1 MAARST
7 SCEGSPA
14 TTATPTCT
22 SVDTRPAFSNAREI
36 PRMQPPQFMPP
47 IQTFVALLL
56 SLMAAVLVP
65 TSAIVEGPPGVQTLS
80 SMEAI
85 RPATTLLCAVVALC
99 IGAAALLRRRSQVH
113 VLFAGFSGS
122 IGLWYASQTFSL
134 LFSAKLWDHVT
145 GVLTALFPHF
155 ALRIF
160 DEVVPPMG
168 GRKRSRLTEIATAT
182 IVPIVAL
189 EVSPYQ
195 HRPWALGT
203 LYVYLAVLIAAG
215 LVSFA
220 RRGEAS
226 PSRALRERVRFTA
239 FIGMLAMVF
248 TLADF
253 LSFVGVHLPPIGAAL
268 SVVFLFM
275 LSESLVRER
284 VADLYDLA
292 GRLFV
297 ATLLAFCLAAVFYL
311 FVAVL
316 GRFNTMG
323 LNATLVAIAF
333 VLLFEPLKAE
343 VEKRT
348 MAIFFR
354 ERTVLI
360 GAVDEV
366 RLRLA
371 HVLDPES
378 MGATVSEVLLGTRRI
393 TGVAVYM
400 RDCEGSDFDLIV
412 ADGVQMPL
420 RLDEHTLAPITRRLE
435 VGGNVDLSTLDP
447 SKPNDHAVSV
457 AGAILGPL
465 RTGLWLP
472 IRPSAHELVGLL
484 GVLDDRMP
492 VPFTPDDRALLGAI
506 ASHCGSSV
514 VSTRAYQ
521 ALKERDRL
529 VALGELAAGLAHEVK
544 NPIGAIKGA
553 AQLLEELSLD
563 AELPSSDADGEPRD
577 TGQTYVGIILEEVER
592 LDRVVSSFLDY
603 ARPNAGTPITIDV
616 NAALKRTMQILS
628 AQGFGQAEVHV
639 HCTDNVPAVLI
650 DPEKLRQVIVNLVL
664 NALQAVGTRGKV
676 FISSTRRDGYGSRIP
691 VSRSRS
697 GPLSVGGGAGS
708 MSSSVSGHGSGEP
721 WVEIAVR
728 DDGPGISKKVLGS
741 LFIPFFTTKE
751 KGTGLG
757 LAISQSIVQA
767 AGGVID
773 VVSHPGSGSTF
784 RVLLPGTTLTNK
796 TPVPPKL
803 SV

>member
-1 MAARST
+1 
-7 SCEGSPA
+7 
-14 TTATPTCT
+14 
-22 SVDTRPAFSNAREI
+22 
-36 PRMQPPQFMPP
+36 
-47 IQTFVALLL
+47 
-56 SLMAAVLVP
+56 
-65 TSAIVEGPPGVQTLS
+65 
-80 SMEAI
+80 MEAI
-85 RPATTLLCAVVALC
+85 RPATTLLCAVVALS
-99 IGAAALLRRRSQVH
+99 IGAASILRRRSQVH

-122 IGLWYASQTFSL
+122 IGLWYASQTFSVV
-134 LFSAKLWDHVT
+134 FAEAVWDRVT

-160 DEVVPPMG
+160 DEVVPPPD
-168 GRKRSRLTEIATAT
+168 GRKRSRLTEIATAS
-182 IVPIVAL
+182 ILPMVAL
-189 EVSPYQ
+189 ELSPYQ
-195 HRPWALGT
+195 QSPWALGA
-203 LYVYLAVLIAAG
+203 LYAYLVALVSAG

-239 FIGMLAMVF
+239 FTGMLAMLF

-268 SVVFLFM
+268 STVFLFM

-292 GRLFV
+292 VRLVV
-297 ATLLAFCLAAVFYL
+297 ATLLATALALVFYL

-343 VEKRT
+343 VERR
-348 MAIFFR
+348 ANAVFFR
-354 ERTVLI
+354 ERTVLQ

-366 RLRLA
+366 RVRLA
-371 HVLDPES
+371 HVFDAES
-378 MGATVSEVLLGTRRI
+378 MGATVSEVLLGSRRVTALCI
-393 TGVAVYM
+393 YL
-400 RDCEGSDFDLIV
+400 RDGEGSDFDVLV
-412 ADGVQMPL
+412 SDGVKMPE
-420 RLDEHTLAPITRRLE
+420 RLDELAMAPLLQRLAS
-435 VGGNVDLSTLDP
+435 GSGVDLATLDP
-447 SKPNDHAVSV
+447 AKPADHALGV
-457 AGAILGPL
+457 AADLLGPL

-472 IRPSAHELVGLL
+472 IRPTADEIVGLL

-492 VPFTPDDRALLGAI
+492 VPFTPEDRALLGTV
-506 ASHCGSSV
+506 ASHCGSTV
-514 VSTRAYQ
+514 LSTRAYR

-553 AQLLEELSLD
+553 AQLLEDVALD
-563 AELPSSDADGEPRD
+563 STPAAHEANPGGADASADAAPNEGPV
-577 TGQTYVGIILEEVER
+577 YVGIILEEVAR

-603 ARPNAGTPITIDV
+603 ARPNAGTPIAVDV
-616 NAALKRTMQILS
+616 NAAVRRTMQILS
-628 AQGFGQAEVHV
+628 AQGFGQTDVQVHYAD
-639 HCTDNVPAVLI
+639 TLPSVLI
-650 DPEKLRQVIVNLVL
+650 DPEKLRQVLVNLVL
-664 NALQAVGTRGKV
+664 NALQAVGAGGKV
-676 FISSTRRDGYGSRIP
+676 QVTTLRRDEYGSRVP
-691 VSRSRS
+691 LSRSRS
-697 GPLSVGGGAGS
+697 GPISVGAAIAGE
-708 MSSSVSGHGSGEP
+708 G

-728 DDGPGISKKVLGS
+728 DDGPGISKKVLES

-784 RVLLPGTTLTNK
+784 RVLLPGAPHASK
-796 TPVPPKL
+796 TPLPPKL
-803 SV
+803 AL

>member
-1 MAARST
+1 
-7 SCEGSPA
+7 
-14 TTATPTCT
+14 
-22 SVDTRPAFSNAREI
+22 
-36 PRMQPPQFMPP
+36 
-47 IQTFVALLL
+47 
-56 SLMAAVLVP
+56 
-65 TSAIVEGPPGVQTLS
+65 
-80 SMEAI
+80 MEAI
-85 RPATTLLCAVVALC
+85 RPATTLLCAVVALS
-99 IGAAALLRRRSQVH
+99 IGAASILRRRSQVH

-122 IGLWYASQTFSL
+122 IGLWYASQTFSVV
-134 LFSAKLWDHVT
+134 FAEAVWDRVT

-160 DEVVPPMG
+160 DEVVPPPD
-168 GRKRSRLTEIATAT
+168 GRKRSRLTEIATAS
-182 IVPIVAL
+182 ILPMVAL
-189 EVSPYQ
+189 ELSPYQ
-195 HRPWALGT
+195 QSPWALGA
-203 LYVYLAVLIAAG
+203 LYAYLVALVSAG

-239 FIGMLAMVF
+239 FTGMLAMLF

-268 SVVFLFM
+268 STVFLFM

-292 GRLFV
+292 VRLVV
-297 ATLLAFCLAAVFYL
+297 ATLLATALALVFYL

-343 VEKRT
+343 VERR
-348 MAIFFR
+348 ANAVFFR
-354 ERTVLI
+354 ERTVLQ

-366 RLRLA
+366 RVRLA
-371 HVLDPES
+371 HVFDAES
-378 MGATVSEVLLGTRRI
+378 MGATVSEVLLGSRRVTALCI
-393 TGVAVYM
+393 YL
-400 RDCEGSDFDLIV
+400 RDGEGSDFDVLV
-412 ADGVQMPL
+412 SDGVKMPE
-420 RLDEHTLAPITRRLE
+420 RLDELAMAPLLQRLAS
-435 VGGNVDLSTLDP
+435 GSGVDLATLDP
-447 SKPNDHAVSV
+447 AKPADHALGV
-457 AGAILGPL
+457 AADLLGPL

-472 IRPSAHELVGLL
+472 IRPTADEIVGLL

-492 VPFTPDDRALLGAI
+492 VPFTPEDRALLGTV
-506 ASHCGSSV
+506 ASHCGSTV
-514 VSTRAYQ
+514 LSTRAYR

-553 AQLLEELSLD
+553 AQLLEDVALD
-563 AELPSSDADGEPRD
+563 STPAAHEANPGGADASADAAPNEGPV
-577 TGQTYVGIILEEVER
+577 YVGIILEEVAR

-603 ARPNAGTPITIDV
+603 ARPNAGTPIAVDV
-616 NAALKRTMQILS
+616 NAAVRRTMQILS
-628 AQGFGQAEVHV
+628 AQGFGQTDVQVHYAD
-639 HCTDNVPAVLI
+639 TLPSVLI
-650 DPEKLRQVIVNLVL
+650 DPEKLRQVLVNLVL
-664 NALQAVGTRGKV
+664 NALQAVGAGGKV
-676 FISSTRRDGYGSRIP
+676 QVTTLRRDEYGSRVP
-691 VSRSRS
+691 LSRSRS
-697 GPLSVGGGAGS
+697 GPISVGAAIAGE
-708 MSSSVSGHGSGEP
+708 G

-728 DDGPGISKKVLGS
+728 DDGPGISKKVLES

-767 AGGVID
+767 AGGIID

-784 RVLLPGTTLTNK
+784 RVLLPGAPHASK
-796 TPVPPKL
+796 TPLPPKL
-803 SV
+803 AL

>member
-1 MAARST
+1 
-7 SCEGSPA
+7 
-14 TTATPTCT
+14 
-22 SVDTRPAFSNAREI
+22 
-36 PRMQPPQFMPP
+36 
-47 IQTFVALLL
+47 
-56 SLMAAVLVP
+56 
-65 TSAIVEGPPGVQTLS
+65 
-80 SMEAI
+80 MEAI
-85 RPATTLLCAVVALC
+85 RPATTLLCAVVALS
-99 IGAAALLRRRSQVH
+99 IGAASILRRRSQVH

-122 IGLWYASQTFSL
+122 IGLWYASQTFSVV
-134 LFSAKLWDHVT
+134 FAEAVWDRVT

-160 DEVVPPMG
+160 DEVVPPPD
-168 GRKRSRLTEIATAT
+168 GRKRSRLTEIATAS
-182 IVPIVAL
+182 ILPMVAL
-189 EVSPYQ
+189 ELSPYQ
-195 HRPWALGT
+195 QSPWALGA
-203 LYVYLAVLIAAG
+203 LYAYLVALVSAG

-239 FIGMLAMVF
+239 FTGMLAMLF

-268 SVVFLFM
+268 STVFLFM

-292 GRLFV
+292 VRLVV
-297 ATLLAFCLAAVFYL
+297 ATLLATALALVFYL

-343 VEKRT
+343 VERR
-348 MAIFFR
+348 ANAVFFR
-354 ERTVLI
+354 ERTVLQ

-366 RLRLA
+366 RVRLA
-371 HVLDPES
+371 HVFDAES
-378 MGATVSEVLLGTRRI
+378 MGATVSEVLLGSRRVTALCI
-393 TGVAVYM
+393 YL
-400 RDCEGSDFDLIV
+400 RDGEGSDFDVLV
-412 ADGVQMPL
+412 SDGVKMPE
-420 RLDEHTLAPITRRLE
+420 RLDELAMAPLLQRLAS
-435 VGGNVDLSTLDP
+435 GSGVDLATLDP
-447 SKPNDHAVSV
+447 AKPADHALGV
-457 AGAILGPL
+457 AADLLGPL

-472 IRPSAHELVGLL
+472 IRPTADEIVGLL

-492 VPFTPDDRALLGAI
+492 VPFTPEDRALLGTV
-506 ASHCGSSV
+506 ASHCGSTV
-514 VSTRAYQ
+514 LSTRAYR

-553 AQLLEELSLD
+553 AQLLEDVALD
-563 AELPSSDADGEPRD
+563 SAPAAHEANPGGADASADAAPNEGPV
-577 TGQTYVGIILEEVER
+577 YVGIILEEVAR

-603 ARPNAGTPITIDV
+603 ARPNAGTPIAVDV
-616 NAALKRTMQILS
+616 NAAVRRTMQILS
-628 AQGFGQAEVHV
+628 AQGFGQTDVQVHYAD
-639 HCTDNVPAVLI
+639 TLPSVLI
-650 DPEKLRQVIVNLVL
+650 DPEKLRQVLVNLVL
-664 NALQAVGTRGKV
+664 NALQAVGAGGKV
-676 FISSTRRDGYGSRIP
+676 QVTTLRRDEYGSRVP
-691 VSRSRS
+691 LSRSRS
-697 GPLSVGGGAGS
+697 GPISVGAAIAGE
-708 MSSSVSGHGSGEP
+708 G

-728 DDGPGISKKVLGS
+728 DDGPGISKKVLES

-767 AGGVID
+767 AGGIID

-784 RVLLPGTTLTNK
+784 RVLLPGAPHASK
-796 TPVPPKL
+796 TPLPPKL
-803 SV
+803 AL

>member
-1 MAARST
+1 
-7 SCEGSPA
+7 
-14 TTATPTCT
+14 
-22 SVDTRPAFSNAREI
+22 
-36 PRMQPPQFMPP
+36 
-47 IQTFVALLL
+47 
-56 SLMAAVLVP
+56 
-65 TSAIVEGPPGVQTLS
+65 
-80 SMEAI
+80 MEAI
-85 RPATTLLCAVVALC
+85 RPATTLLCAVVALS
-99 IGAAALLRRRSQVH
+99 IGAASILRRRSQVH

-122 IGLWYASQTFSL
+122 IGLWYASQTFSVV
-134 LFSAKLWDHVT
+134 FAEAVWDRVT

-160 DEVVPPMG
+160 DEVVPPPD
-168 GRKRSRLTEIATAT
+168 GRKRSRLTEIATAS
-182 IVPIVAL
+182 ILPMVAL
-189 EVSPYQ
+189 ELSPYQ
-195 HRPWALGT
+195 QSPWALGA
-203 LYVYLAVLIAAG
+203 LYAYLVALVSAG

-239 FIGMLAMVF
+239 FTGMLAMLF

-268 SVVFLFM
+268 STVFLFM

-292 GRLFV
+292 VRLVV
-297 ATLLAFCLAAVFYL
+297 ATLLATALALVFYL

-343 VEKRT
+343 VERR
-348 MAIFFR
+348 ANAVFFR
-354 ERTVLI
+354 ERTVLQ

-366 RLRLA
+366 RVRLA
-371 HVLDPES
+371 HVFDAES
-378 MGATVSEVLLGTRRI
+378 MGATVSEVLLGSRRVTALCI
-393 TGVAVYM
+393 YL
-400 RDCEGSDFDLIV
+400 RDGEGSDFDVLV
-412 ADGVQMPL
+412 SDGVKMPE
-420 RLDEHTLAPITRRLE
+420 RLDELAMAPLLQRLAS
-435 VGGNVDLSTLDP
+435 GSGVDLATLDP
-447 SKPNDHAVSV
+447 AKPADHALGV
-457 AGAILGPL
+457 AADLLGPL

-472 IRPSAHELVGLL
+472 IRPTADEIVGLL

-492 VPFTPDDRALLGAI
+492 VPFTPEDRALLGAV
-506 ASHCGSSV
+506 ASHCGSTV
-514 VSTRAYQ
+514 LSTRAYR

-553 AQLLEELSLD
+553 AQLLEDVALD
-563 AELPSSDADGEPRD
+563 STPAAHEANPGGADASADAAPNEGPV
-577 TGQTYVGIILEEVER
+577 YVGIILEEVAR

-603 ARPNAGTPITIDV
+603 ARPNAGTPIAVDV
-616 NAALKRTMQILS
+616 NAAVRRTMQILS
-628 AQGFGQAEVHV
+628 AQGFGQTDVQVHYAD
-639 HCTDNVPAVLI
+639 TLPSVLI
-650 DPEKLRQVIVNLVL
+650 DPEKLRQVLVNLVL
-664 NALQAVGTRGKV
+664 NALQAVGAGGKV
-676 FISSTRRDGYGSRIP
+676 QVTTLRRDEYGSRVP
-691 VSRSRS
+691 LSRSRS
-697 GPLSVGGGAGS
+697 GPISVGAAIAGE
-708 MSSSVSGHGSGEP
+708 G

-728 DDGPGISKKVLGS
+728 DDGPGISKKVLES

-784 RVLLPGTTLTNK
+784 RVLLPGAPHASK
-796 TPVPPKL
+796 TPLPPKL
-803 SV
+803 AL